1 MALITPTKI
10 PHANFKYYYAGTRT
24 KYAEDF
30 LTEKNY
36 CRLMSYVN
44 EKGAIQRHCKAGRPV
59 FVDSGAFS
67 AMTRGIQINVDDYID
82 WLNQYSAN
90 MEKFCCFDHIGLSE
104 DEYEQ
109 CAKDTWENY
118 LYMYE
123 RVNEPHKLVYCF
135 HYGEPIEYLHKALEF
150 GCKHVALGGVAK
162 RKKPERIE
170 FFESL
175 KNEFDEHPDV
185 EVHAFGVSDFNL
197 LSNYSYIHGS
207 DSSSWLFPNKYSETQ
222 FKCKSKVYWS
232 SKNPDKPHHINNLSD
247 EDYFKV
253 EDELMELGFTVED
266 MYDEGDAVKN
276 RDIWQIC
283 HWQERAFKVNGGVI
297 VNSEGNVIQTVDK
310 DWNDLDE

>member
-10 PHANFKYYYAGTRT
+10 PHANFKLYYAGTRT
-24 KYAEDF
+24 KYAEDL
-30 LTEKNY
+30 LTEY
-36 CRLMSYVN
+36 GYHRLMSYVN
-44 EKGAIQRHCKAGRPV
+44 EKGAIQKHCKAGRKV

-123 RVNEPHKLVYCF
+123 RLNEPHKLVYVY
-135 HYGEPIEYLHKALEF
+135 HYGEPIEYLHRALEF
-150 GCKHVALGGVAK
+150 GCKYVALGGVAK
-162 RKKPERIE
+162 RKRAERTE

-185 EVHAFGVSDFNL
+185 DVHAFGMTDVDL
-197 LSNYSYIHGS
+197 LTKYTYIHGA
-207 DSSSWLFPNKYSETQ
+207 DSTSWLWPCKFSETQ
-222 FKCKSKVYWS
+222 HDCMSKAYWS
-232 SKNPDKPHHINNLSD
+232 DKNPDKPYHLNNLTD
-247 EDYFKV
+247 EKYFEL
-253 EDELMELGFTVED
+253 EDEIAEYGFKIED
-266 MYDEGDAVKN
+266 MYGDGDAVKN
-276 RDIWQIC
+276 RDAWQILY
-283 HWQERAFKVNGGVI
+283 WGNKFVPVRGGYFTDI
-297 VNSEGNVIQTVDK
+297 EGNII
-310 DWNDLDE
+310 E